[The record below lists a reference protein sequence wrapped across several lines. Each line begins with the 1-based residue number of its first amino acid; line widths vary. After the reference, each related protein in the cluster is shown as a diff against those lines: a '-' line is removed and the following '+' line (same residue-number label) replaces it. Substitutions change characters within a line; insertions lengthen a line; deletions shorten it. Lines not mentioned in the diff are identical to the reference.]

1 MNWRRSSPDTVRAER
16 IAVGVFLLFC
26 LSSLLSQ
33 PAKAEAEQIRRIL
46 IVNEAGIAYPAI
58 DAINQG
64 IRKELENS
72 PYKLEIY
79 SEYLETILFPD
90 STTQQEFRAFIVHK
104 YQNRRPDVI
113 ITVGPSALQFLQE
126 THKTAF
132 NGIPLVFCL
141 PTGTVPGSPTL
152 DAAFTGVEN
161 DIASGTTLE
170 AALRFRPDTEHV
182 FVVGGQSDFDKR
194 LQIAVKQQLK
204 PFENH
209 LDIVYLTSL
218 AMPDLLERLRHLP
231 GHSVVLL
238 TTIAQD
244 GAGNRFKA
252 NESGPLVAA
261 AANAPVFSLFDT
273 YLNHGEVGGDLSS
286 LSLQGKIAGSMA
298 LRILKGEKPQDIP
311 RVNDVTDYVFDW
323 RALRRWGLKESN
335 LPPGSIVVNR
345 QPSFWELYKQFLV
358 AGALALLAQTFV
370 ILGLL
375 WQRAKRRKTENDLV
389 TSNERL
395 RSAMRDL
402 RESEE
407 RFRLVSNNAPVM
419 IWMSGVDKLC
429 TYFNQRWLEF
439 TGRSLAEELGNG
451 WVEGVHPEDRD
462 GCLRTYSQAFDR
474 RESFEIEYRLRRHDG
489 EYRWIV
495 DLGIPRFTP
504 DGSFAGYIGSCNDI
518 SERILAQEALSTV
531 SRRLIEA
538 HEEERTWIARE
549 LHDDVNQRLALATV
563 NLDVLKRELPASVP
577 EARRRVSELGEQLRD
592 LGNDVQALSH
602 RLHSSKL
609 EYLGLTAAI
618 TAFCREFSERNGV
631 QIDLECDAIPR
642 TVPGEISLCLFRVLQ
657 EALQNASKHS
667 GSQQYQVS
675 IKCGV
680 NEIDLT
686 VSDSGIGFDPQQ
698 ATQGKGL
705 GITSMRERL
714 KLVAGELYIEPRSPN
729 GVMVR
734 ARVPVPVVVKSA
746 GVGKT

>member
-1 MNWRRSSPDTVRAER
+1 MNWWRSSPDLLRAVRIVAR
-16 IAVGVFLLFC
+16 AFLLIC

-33 PAKAEAEQIRRIL
+33 SARVRGEQLRRIL
-46 IVNEAGIAYPAI
+46 IVNEAGTAYPAI
-58 DAINQG
+58 DTINQG
-64 IRKELENS
+64 IRKEFEDS
-72 PYKLEIY
+72 PFKLEIY

-90 STTQQEFRAFIVHK
+90 STTQQEFRAFILHK
-104 YQNRRPDVI
+104 YHNRRPDVI
-113 ITVGPSALQFLQE
+113 ITVGPSALQFLKE

-132 NGIPLVFCL
+132 NGIPVIFCL
-141 PTGTVPGSPTL
+141 PTGIVPGSPVL
-152 DAAFTGVEN
+152 DDAFTGVEN
-161 DIASGTTLE
+161 DMSAGATLE
-170 AALRFRPDTEHV
+170 TALRLRPDTEHV
-182 FVVGGQSDFDKR
+182 FVVGGQSDFDKQ

-218 AMPDLLERLRHLP
+218 AMPDLLERLKHLP
-231 GHSVVLL
+231 GRSVVLL

-244 GAGNRFKA
+244 AAGNRFKS
-252 NESGPLVAA
+252 NETGPLVTN

-286 LSLQGKIAGSMA
+286 FSLQGRIAGSMA
-298 LRILKGEKPQDIP
+298 VRILRGEKPQDIQ
-311 RVNDVTDYVFDW
+311 RVSDVTNYMFDW

-335 LPPGSIVVNR
+335 LPPDSIVINR
-345 QPSFWELYKQFLV
+345 QPGFWELYKQFLV
-358 AGALALLAQTFV
+358 AGVLALLAQTFV

-375 WQRAKRRKTENDLV
+375 WQKAKRRKSENELV
-389 TSNERL
+389 GSNERL
-395 RSAMRDL
+395 RSAVRDL

-407 RFRLVSNNAPVM
+407 RFRLVSNNAPVL

-429 TYFNQRWLEF
+429 TYFNQPWLEF
-439 TGRSLAEELGNG
+439 TGRSLAEELGDG
-451 WVEGVHPEDRD
+451 WAKGVHTEDRD
-462 GCLRTYSQAFDR
+462 RCVRTYSQAFDM

-495 DLGIPRFTP
+495 DLGIPRFAP
-504 DGSFAGYIGSCNDI
+504 DGSFAGYIGSCIDI
-518 SERILAQEALSTV
+518 SERKLAQEALSTV

-549 LHDDVNQRLALATV
+549 LHDDVNQRLALAVV
-563 NLDVLKRELPASVP
+563 NLDILKRELPDSVAG
-577 EARRRVSELGEQLRD
+577 ARRRVSELAEQTKE

-618 TAFCREFSERNGV
+618 TTFCREFSERKGV
-631 QIDLECDAIPR
+631 QIDLQCDAIPR
-642 TVPGEISLCLFRVLQ
+642 TMSPEISLCLFRVLQ

-680 NEIDLT
+680 NEIGLT
-686 VSDSGIGFDPQQ
+686 VSDSGIGFDPQR
-698 ATQGKGL
+698 ATQGRGL

-714 KLVAGELYIEPRSPN
+714 KLVSGELYIEPRSPN
-729 GVMVR
+729 GVVVR
-734 ARVPVPVVVKSA
+734 ARVPVPVWVKSA
-746 GVGKT
+746 VAGKM

>member
-1 MNWRRSSPDTVRAER
+1 MNWCRSSPDLARAGR
-16 IAVGVFLLFC
+16 VATGAFLLLC

-33 PAKAEAEQIRRIL
+33 PARAEVEQVRRIL
-46 IVNEAGIAYPAI
+46 IVNEGGVAYPAI
-58 DAINQG
+58 DSINQG
-64 IRKELENS
+64 IRKELQTS
-72 PYKLEIY
+72 PYKIEIY

-90 STTQQEFRAFIVHK
+90 PAAQQEFRAFILHK

-113 ITVGPSALQFLQE
+113 ITVGPTALQFLSE

-132 NGIPLVFCL
+132 AGIPLIFCL
-141 PTGTVPGSPTL
+141 PTGTVPGSPVL
-152 DAAFTGVEN
+152 DDAFTGVEN
-161 DIASGTTLE
+161 DMSAGTTLE
-170 AALRFRPDTEHV
+170 AALRLRPDTEHV
-182 FVVGGQSDFDKR
+182 FVVGGQSNFDKQ

-204 PFENH
+204 PFENR

-231 GHSVVLL
+231 GRSVVLV

-244 GAGNRFKA
+244 AAGNRFKA
-252 NESGPLVAA
+252 YEAGPLIIA

-273 YLNHGEVGGDLSS
+273 YINHGEVGGDLSS
-286 LSLQGKIAGSMA
+286 FSLQGKIAGSMA
-298 LRILKGEKPQDIP
+298 VRILRGEKPRDIP
-311 RVNDVTDYVFDW
+311 RVNDVMDYMFDW
-323 RALRRWGLKESN
+323 QALRRWGLKESN
-335 LPPGSIVVNR
+335 LPPGSVVINR
-345 QPSFWELYKQFLV
+345 QLSFWELYKQYLV
-358 AGALALLAQTFV
+358 AGVLALLAQTFV

-389 TSNERL
+389 ASNERL

-407 RFRLVSNNAPVM
+407 RFRLVCNNAPVM

-429 TYFNQRWLEF
+429 TYFNQPWLEF
-439 TGRSLAEELGNG
+439 TGRFLAEELGDG
-451 WVEGVHPEDRD
+451 WAEGVHPEDLDR
-462 GCLRTYSQAFDR
+462 CLRSYTQAFDR

-495 DLGIPRFTP
+495 DLGVPRFTP

-518 SERILAQEALSTV
+518 SERKLAQEALSTV

-563 NLDVLKRELPASVP
+563 NLDILKRELPDSVA
-577 EARRRVSELGEQLRD
+577 EARRRVSELVIQIRE

-618 TAFCREFSERNGV
+618 TTFCREFAERKGV

-667 GSQQYQVS
+667 GSQRYQVS
-675 IKCGV
+675 IKSGV
-680 NEIDLT
+680 NEIGLT

-698 ATQGKGL
+698 AMQGKGL

-714 KLVAGELYIEPRSPN
+714 NLVAGELYIDSRSPN
-729 GVMVR
+729 GVIVR
-734 ARVPVPVVVKSA
+734 ARVPVPVWVKSA
-746 GVGKT
+746 GAGKT